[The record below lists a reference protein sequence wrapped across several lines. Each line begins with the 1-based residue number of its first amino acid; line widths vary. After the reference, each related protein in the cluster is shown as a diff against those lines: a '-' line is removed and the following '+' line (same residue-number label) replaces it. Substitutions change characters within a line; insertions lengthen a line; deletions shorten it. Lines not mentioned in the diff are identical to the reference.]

1 MAFNSS
7 MSVISG
13 KTSLSSIL
21 KSYSTSEREKAK
33 AAVINKVRFEMPKQK
48 GLLEAVKAVEERQNF
63 QPMSE
68 FVGYLSENTLDDN
81 EFIIILNDARSIAN
95 QLSPKFTTLVEALL
109 SQTWAYR
116 SPEARKAYIRFCLD
130 ILVAHNK
137 YLSFGINH
145 LIALWIPHEN
155 DISLWQNGN
164 PTAEL
169 EDALQAIHHLL
180 DCILNAIPMAFD
192 ATLDAIEHSFP
203 YYKKSTHIVVGYV
216 HNMLQLLEYKPIFE
230 ENIMQL
236 LMQNLIILDVHAPR
250 TAIEELESDDEDN
263 DDEDENKEEPEMFEM
278 DDCKKKAY
286 LDKPMNHPIA
296 HTLDICMVKLFNF
309 LDSKNPQPLQNSDAE
324 SQQKTLE
331 SLKFLRMLIKAFD
344 NVILPIHNTHHAQF
358 IVFYFCSL
366 KQCLSET
373 FLASLWDKIKNPNCS
388 AVIRQAAVGY
398 MASFLARSKFVSINT
413 LKYYLKELCAWAH
426 KYIRDCDQYRS
437 NGSLKANLVFFTV
450 CQAIFYVIA
459 FRSRDLTVDKRS
471 LLFLQ
476 SLHLSALVTCNFNP
490 LRVCLPAVATAFA
503 GVTRAYQ
510 LAYCH
515 AILERNAR
523 RKLATV
529 YANET
534 ATPEETLDT
543 FFPFDPYL
551 LKVSGQRI
559 TPIYL
564 VYQASEV
571 ENMNDTVDPI
581 SPSSNVNSATTSSR
595 KRGDSEMMDHDIDD
609 FILTDKRQRL
619 ASVTRSQE
627 NQFTYGL
634 SPGFHI

>member
-1 MAFNSS
+1 MAFNSN
-7 MSVISG
+7 MSIISG

-21 KSYSTSEREKAK
+21 KTYSTSEREKTKNA
-33 AAVINKVRFEMPKQK
+33 IMNKVRFEMPKKK
-48 GLLEAVKAVEERQNF
+48 GILEVVKAVDERQNYET
-63 QPMSE
+63 MNE
-68 FVGYLSENTLDDN
+68 FVAFLTENTLDDT
-81 EFIIILNDARSIAN
+81 EFTAVFNDARSIAN
-95 QLSPKFTTLVEALL
+95 KLSPKYTILVESLL
-109 SQTWAYR
+109 SQTWISR
-116 SPEARKAYIRFCLD
+116 SCEARKAFSGFCLD

-137 YLSFGINH
+137 YLSFGITKI
-145 LIALWIPHEN
+145 IASWIPTDN
-155 DISLWQNGN
+155 DIGLWVNGT
-164 PTAEL
+164 PTADL
-169 EDALQAIHHLL
+169 DDGLQAIHHLL
-180 DCILNAIPMAFD
+180 ECILNAIPMAFD
-192 ATLDAIEHSFP
+192 ATLDAIENLFP
-203 YYKKSTHIVVGYV
+203 YYKKATHIVVGYV
-216 HNMLQLLEYKPIFE
+216 HNMLKLMEYKPIFA
-230 ENIMQL
+230 ENIIQL

-250 TAIEELESDDEDN
+250 AAIEELESDDEDDEG
-263 DDEDENKEEPEMFEM
+263 DDEEEQEMFEM
-278 DDCKKKAY
+278 DDCEKKPN
-286 LDKPMNHPIA
+286 LDKPMNHPVA
-296 HTLDICMVKLFNF
+296 HTLDICMMKIFNF
-309 LDSKNPQPLQNSDAE
+309 LDTKSPASHILNDSE
-324 SQQKTLE
+324 RQQKTLE
-331 SLKFLRMLIKAFD
+331 SLTFLRIMIKAFD

-358 IVFYFCSL
+358 ILFYFCSL
-366 KQCLSET
+366 KPCLAET

-388 AVIRQAAVGY
+388 AVIRQASVGY
-398 MASFLARSKFVSINT
+398 MASFLARSKFISINT
-413 LKYYLKELCAWAH
+413 VKHYLKELCAWAH

-437 NGSLKANLVFFTV
+437 NGSLKANLVFFSV

-459 FRSRDLTVDKRS
+459 FRSRDLTVDKKS

-529 YANET
+529 YSNET

-564 VYQASEV
+564 VYQASEA
-571 ENMNDTVDPI
+571 EDCNGAVDNI
-581 SPSSNVNSATTSSR
+581 SQITDANTAPTSSR

-609 FILTDKRQRL
+609 FILSDKRQRL
-619 ASVTRSQE
+619 TSLTKSQE